1 MPCWNPAPA
10 AREYRHPENDTYPKI
25 TMSHLLFEIGTEE
38 LPAGY
43 IEPALAQLQEKFAAK
58 ADDKKIAHGQIAT
71 MATPR
76 RLTLVVH
83 DLAEKQDDIKE
94 DIMGP
99 SVKAGFDENG
109 EPSKAALGFA
119 RSKGAAA
126 EDLKVVSTPRGE
138 YLMLSREIAGRQTLD
153 LLPDMLQKL
162 LLELSFPKSMR
173 WGSNTHSFA
182 RPIQWLVALYGNVL
196 VNFSHEGITA
206 SNSSRGHRFLNNYEI
221 SLENALTYEQQLEE
235 VNVIVDAG
243 RRKEMVVQTIK
254 EAVAGLP
261 SLSGGE
267 VFIDQALLDT
277 VTYLVETPCG
287 ICGEFDEKFLTLP
300 DEVLI
305 TSMREHQKYFPVVD
319 ADGAL
324 LPGFVAVNNTR
335 TEDASLTRRGHQRV
349 LRARLEDALFFYN
362 SDRQRRLEQLVP
374 ELKGIVFQA
383 KLGTMLEKS
392 ERMVKLARMLAEKL
406 APEHVDNACRAALL
420 CKADLLTDMVG
431 EFPSLQ
437 GIMGE
442 AYARGSGEKDEVATA
457 LREHYMPKRSGAALP
472 SRTEGVLV
480 GLADR
485 LDTLTGCFGI
495 GQVPSGTADPF
506 GLRRIS
512 LAILHIIADRGYSL
526 SLREILHK
534 SLALYGNRVD
544 GSSATVDA
552 VLAFIEGRYRHD
564 RIAKGDDAG
573 AVAAGVAVGFD
584 DINDCSLRITAL
596 SSFKTDPSFAVLASS
611 YKRIRN
617 IIKDN
622 RTTDVNGDL
631 FVENAE
637 KDLFQLLGE
646 VRAAMIPL
654 VENRDY
660 HGALEHLL
668 KMKEPLDRFFD
679 EVMVMAEDEK
689 VRLNRLNL
697 LTALGELVLQI
708 GDISKMQEG

>member
-1 MPCWNPAPA
+1 
-10 AREYRHPENDTYPKI
+10 
-25 TMSHLLFEIGTEE
+25 MSHLLFEIGTEE

-43 IEPALAQLQEKFAAK
+43 IEPALAQMREKFTAK
-58 ADDKKIAHGQIAT
+58 ADDMKIAHGQVLT
-71 MATPR
+71 LATPR
-76 RLTLVVH
+76 RITLIVH

-99 SVKAGFDENG
+99 SVKAGLDENG

-126 EDLKVVSTPRGE
+126 KDLKVVSTPKGE
-138 YLMLSREIAGRQTLD
+138 YLMLSRETEGRETLD
-153 LLPDMLQKL
+153 LLPGMLQKL
-162 LLELSFPKSMR
+162 LLDLSFPKSMR

-182 RPIQWLVALYGNVL
+182 RPIQWLVAIYGNVL
-196 VNFSHEGITA
+196 VDFSHEGITT

-221 SLENALTYEQQLEE
+221 ALENVSTYKQQLEE

-243 RRKEMVVQTIK
+243 RRKEMVLQSIK
-254 EAVAGLP
+254 KAVANSP
-261 SLSGGE
+261 SLAEGE
-267 VFIDQALLDT
+267 VFIDQELLDT
-277 VTYLVETPCG
+277 VTNLVEIPCG
-287 ICGEFDEKFLTLP
+287 ICGEFDVKFLTLP

-319 ADGAL
+319 KNGTL
-324 LPGFVAVNNTR
+324 LPGFVAVNNTI
-335 TEDASLTRRGHQRV
+335 TEDQSLTRKGHQRV

-362 SDRQRRLEQLVP
+362 SDRERKLEEFVP
-374 ELKGIVFQA
+374 ELKGIVFQL
-383 KLGTMLEKS
+383 KLGTILEKS
-392 ERMVKLARMLAEKL
+392 ERMIKLARMLAEKL
-406 APEHVDNACRAALL
+406 APDHVESACRAAML

-437 GIMGE
+437 GVMGE
-442 AYARGSGEKDEVATA
+442 AYARRSGEKREVAAA
-457 LREHYMPKRSGAALP
+457 LREHYMPRRSGGELP
-472 SRTEGVLV
+472 AHTEGALV

-512 LAILHIIADRGYSL
+512 LAILHIIAGRGYTL

-534 SLALYGNRVD
+534 SLTLYGNKVD

-552 VLAFIEGRYRHD
+552 VLSFVEARYRND

-573 AVAAGVAVGFD
+573 AVAAAVAVGFD
-584 DINDCSLRITAL
+584 DVNDCTLRITAL
-596 SSFKTDPSFAVLASS
+596 SSLKTNPSFAVLASS

-617 IIKDN
+617 ILKDN
-622 RTTDVNGDL
+622 NTIDVDADL
-631 FVENAE
+631 LVENAE
-637 KDLFQLLGE
+637 KELFTLVGE
-646 VRAAMIPL
+646 VRTAMIPL
-654 VENRDY
+654 VENREY
-660 HGALEHLL
+660 HTALEHLL
-668 KMKEPLDRFFD
+668 KMKEPVDRFFD
-679 EVMVMAEDEK
+679 EVMVMADDEK
-689 VRLNRLNL
+689 IRHNRLNL
-697 LTALGELVLQI
+697 LTALGELVLQV